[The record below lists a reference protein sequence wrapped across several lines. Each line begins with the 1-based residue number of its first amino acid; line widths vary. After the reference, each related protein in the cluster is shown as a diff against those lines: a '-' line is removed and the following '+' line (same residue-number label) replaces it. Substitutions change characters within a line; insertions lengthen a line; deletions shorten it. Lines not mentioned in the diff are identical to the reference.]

1 MNKEG
6 CSMASPTTCSI
17 LCIYQSDSTT
27 DNDVDKREEHNKIKM
42 AFSATNLEP
51 PCECTLLP
59 FSSEITRE
67 FVEYYL
73 SKVIISHNGVQVR
86 ADKLAKHHEITTSI
100 FLKKMFP
107 KELTKLMSE
116 YFGIY
121 HWLVYGVVRG
131 W

>member
-1 MNKEG
+1 M
-6 CSMASPTTCSI
+6 
-17 LCIYQSDSTT
+17 LCIYPPGTET
-27 DNDVDKREEHNKIKM
+27 DEYVIQKYHEKIKI
-42 AFSATNLEP
+42 AFSATNLKP
-51 PCECTLLP
+51 PCRCTLIP
-59 FSSEITRE
+59 FSSKITRE

-86 ADKLAKHHEITTSI
+86 ADRLARNHEIYTSI
-100 FLKKMFP
+100 ILKKMFP

-121 HWLVYGVVRG
+121 HWLVHDVVGG